1 MTYTNAQLERMLAS
15 ITPHLG
21 RRDLIGYV
29 CARNVRVLRDAL
41 ADYVDAKNALLAECG
56 GVRDDG
62 VPYIEPSMPRYAE
75 FIARFEPIASVE
87 QEVAVMPLRYTDVVG
102 ELTGEE
108 ILAIDWMLED

>member
-15 ITPHLG
+15 ASAHLE

-29 CARNVRVLRDAL
+29 CARNYRVIGAAL
-41 ADYVDAKNALLAECG
+41 ADYVQVKNELLAECG
-56 GVRDDG
+56 GVRDNG

-75 FIARFEPIASVE
+75 FVARFNPIAGVE
-87 QEVAVMPLRYTDVVG
+87 QEVTIMPLRYTDVVG